1 MQQEI
6 KRDIKS
12 ITVLLATQGMIN
24 LGEIKDPI
32 SQQSKLDPEGAL
44 LFIDLL
50 EVLQKKTSGNL
61 TADEEGFLNEIVSNI
76 KKVYEKK
83 IKNMRPQ
90 DN

>member
-12 ITVLLATQGMIN
+12 IAVLLATQGMIN

-32 SQQSKLDPEGAL
+32 QKTSKLNLEGARV
-44 LFIDLL
+44 FIDLL
-50 EVLQKKTSGNL
+50 EVLKTKTMGNL
-61 TADEEGFLNEIVSNI
+61 SAEEDEFLTDILCNI

-83 IKNMRPQ
+83 INKSRSQ

>member
-12 ITVLLATQGMIN
+12 IALLLATQGMIN

-32 SQQSKLDPEGAL
+32 FKKSKLDLEGAR

-50 EVLQKKTSGNL
+50 EVLEKKTSGNL
-61 TADEEGFLNEIVSNI
+61 TAEEEGFLTEIISNI

-83 IKNMRPQ
+83 IRPQ